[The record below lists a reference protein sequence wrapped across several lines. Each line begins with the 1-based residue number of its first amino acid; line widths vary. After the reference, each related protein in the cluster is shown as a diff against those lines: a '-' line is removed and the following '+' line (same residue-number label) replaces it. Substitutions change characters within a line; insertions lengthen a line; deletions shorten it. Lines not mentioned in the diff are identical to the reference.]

1 MPYADLELSLHR
13 RDADAYAVEMRFTQP
28 DSDADVRLMAETAL
42 ARFDTARLRELSAD
56 AAAYGKALSESLF
69 AEPAVATAFAQ
80 ARASAQSLNAVLRL
94 RLLIG
99 SSAPE
104 LHSLRWET
112 LRDPQDGGA
121 LLMGEQIF
129 FSRYLSSGD
138 WRPVRLRPKGQLRAL
153 VVVANPSDLG
163 RYNLAALD
171 VPAELALARDGL
183 GDMPRA
189 ELGSGGAATLNN
201 LVEQLGQGPDILYLV
216 CHGALV
222 RGEPVIWLED
232 QAGATARVPG
242 AELVAR
248 LKELQERPQL
258 AVLVSC
264 QSAGAGED
272 ALAAL
277 GPRLAEAGIPAV
289 LAMQGNVT
297 IETMSRF
304 LPAFLK
310 ALQSDG
316 QIDRAVALARGA
328 VRERFDA
335 WMPALFMRLKS
346 GRVWYV
352 PGFGDDRRAFEKWP
366 SLLRFIRRSQCT
378 PIIGTHLSEELLGTS
393 QEIAQRWA
401 ETYRYPMEPHER
413 EDLPQVAQFLSVEQ
427 DSRFPHE
434 ELVEYLRGEILER
447 YSQELSEDMQDA
459 TLGELFAALFT
470 QHHAH
475 DPGNPYKILAGL
487 PFPVYITTN
496 ASNMMAEA
504 LRAAGKDPQVEL
516 CRWNKDIE
524 QLDSIY
530 DDEPDYEPSE
540 QRPLVYHLFGTFDEP
555 ISMVLTEDDYFDYL
569 IGVSTNRELIPISVR
584 QALADTALMFLG
596 FRLDD
601 WSFRVLFRSIVS
613 QEGGS
618 RRTRYAHI
626 AGQIMPEEGRFLE
639 PERARRYLESY
650 FRDEDISIFWGSVGD
665 FAKELQAQWQ
675 AEAEKPSPRR
685 R

>member
-1 MPYADLELSLHR
+1 M
-13 RDADAYAVEMRFTQP
+13 
-28 DSDADVRLMAETAL
+28 
-42 ARFDTARLRELSAD
+42 
-56 AAAYGKALSESLF
+56 
-69 AEPAVATAFAQ
+69 
-80 ARASAQSLNAVLRL
+80 
-94 RLLIG
+94 
-99 SSAPE
+99 
-104 LHSLRWET
+104 
-112 LRDPQDGGA
+112 
-121 LLMGEQIF
+121 
-129 FSRYLSSGD
+129 
-138 WRPVRLRPKGQLRAL
+138 
-153 VVVANPSDLG
+153 
-163 RYNLAALD
+163 
-171 VPAELALARDGL
+171 
-183 GDMPRA
+183 
-189 ELGSGGAATLNN
+189 
-201 LVEQLGQGPDILYLV
+201 
-216 CHGALV
+216 
-222 RGEPVIWLED
+222 
-232 QAGATARVPG
+232 
-242 AELVAR
+242 
-248 LKELQERPQL
+248 
-258 AVLVSC
+258 LVSC

-272 ALAAL
+272 APAAL
-277 GPRLAEAGIPAV
+277 GPRLAEAGIPSV

-304 LPAFLK
+304 PPTFLK

-346 GRVWYV
+346 GRIWYV

-366 SLLRFIRRSQCT
+366 SLLRFIRRGQCT

-401 ETYRYPMEPHER
+401 ETYRFPMAPHER

-434 ELVEYLRGEILER
+434 ELVEYLRGEMLER
-447 YSQELSEDMQDA
+447 YSQELSEEMQDA
-459 TLGELFAALFT
+459 TLSELFAALFT
-470 QHHAH
+470 KLHAH

-496 ASNMMAEA
+496 ASNMLAEA
-504 LRAAGKDPQVEL
+504 LRVAGKDPQVEL
-516 CRWNKDIE
+516 CRWNKDVE
-524 QLDSIY
+524 LLPSIY
-530 DDEPDYEPSE
+530 DDEPDYQPSE
-540 QRPLVYHLFGTFDEP
+540 QRPLVYHLFGAFDEP

-584 QALADTALMFLG
+584 QALADTALLFLG

-675 AEAEKPSPRR
+675 AEAEKPSARR

>member
-1 MPYADLELSLHR
+1 MSYADLELNLHR
-13 RDADAYAVEMRFTQP
+13 RDADTYAVEMRFTQP
-28 DSDADVRLMAETAL
+28 DSDADVRLMAEAAL
-42 ARFDTARLRELSAD
+42 VRFDTTRLRELSAD
-56 AAAYGKALSESLF
+56 AVAYGQALSASLF
-69 AEPAVATAFAQ
+69 AEQAVAIAFAQ
-80 ARASAQSLNAVLRL
+80 ARASAQSLDVPLRL
-94 RLLIG
+94 RLFIG
-99 SSAPE
+99 PSAPE
-104 LHSLRWET
+104 LHGLRWET
-112 LRDPQDGGA
+112 LRDPQDGSA

-138 WRPVRLRPKGQLRAL
+138 WRPVRLRPKGQLRVL
-153 VVVANPSDLG
+153 VAIANPSDLG

-171 VPAELALARDGL
+171 VPAELERARTGL
-183 GDMPRA
+183 GDMPRVD
-189 ELGSGGAATLNN
+189 LDSGGKATLNN
-201 LVEQLGQGPDILYLV
+201 LIEQLREGPDILYLV
-216 CHGALV
+216 CHGALL
-222 RGEPVIWLED
+222 RGEPVLWLED
-232 QAGATARVPG
+232 EAGATARVPG

-248 LKELQERPQL
+248 LKELQERPRL

-264 QSAGAGED
+264 QSAGAGEG

-297 IETMSRF
+297 IETMATF
-304 LPAFLK
+304 LPTFFK

-328 VRERFDA
+328 VRERFDT

-346 GRVWYV
+346 GRIWYV

-366 SLLRFIRRSQCT
+366 SLLRFIRRGQCT

-393 QEIAQRWA
+393 QEIARRWA
-401 ETYRYPMEPHER
+401 ETYHFPMAPHER

-427 DSRFPHE
+427 DPRFPHE
-434 ELVEYLRGEILER
+434 ELVEYLRGEILDH
-447 YSQELSEDMQDA
+447 YGPDLPAELAGA
-459 TLGELFAALFT
+459 TLGELFAALFA
-470 QHHAH
+470 QRREHNPA
-475 DPGNPYKILAGL
+475 DPYKVLADL

-496 ASNMMAEA
+496 ASNMLTEA

-516 CRWNKDIE
+516 CRWNQDIE
-524 QLDSIY
+524 LLPSIY
-530 DDEPDYEPSE
+530 DDEPDYQPSE

-555 ISMVLTEDDYFDYL
+555 ISMVLTEDDHFDFL
-569 IGVSTNRELIPISVR
+569 IGVSTNKELIPITVR
-584 QALADTALMFLG
+584 QALADTALLFLG

-601 WSFRVLFRSIVS
+601 WNFRVLFRSIMS

-618 RRTRYAHI
+618 RRSRYAHI

-650 FRDEDISIFWGSVGD
+650 FRDVDISIFWGSVED
-665 FAKELQAQWQ
+665 FTKELLAQWQ
-675 AEAEKPSPRR
+675 AEADKPTARR